1 MIKLF
6 FKWYYGNGAQMQI
19 TLIPE
24 QCYNIT
30 EEKIE
35 KNGIPIVYSLMI
47 FKICEG
53 LDIKVQLAPVEIR
66 ETWTKKIKKSNKCIP
81 IVRSEMIFK
90 ICNALNLPAK
100 LELNEGKNIGDGVQT
115 KKLSRSKAPPVVNAV
130 AVYKICLA
138 LGLPVQLN
146 EEA

>member
-6 FKWYYGNGAQMQI
+6 FKWYYGNGAQTQI

-24 QCYNIT
+24 QCYNMT
-30 EEKIE
+30 EEKNE
-35 KNGIPIVYSLMI
+35 KNEIPMVYSLMI

-66 ETWTKKIKKSNKCIP
+66 DTWTKKIKKSNKCIP
-81 IVRSEMIFK
+81 IVRSKMIFK

-100 LELNEGKNIGDGVQT
+100 LELNEGKNIEVGVQT
-115 KKLSRSKAPPVVNAV
+115 KKIEPQQSSSQCKCCSSL
-130 AVYKICLA
+130 
-138 LGLPVQLN
+138 
-146 EEA
+146 